1 MPDIVQLS
9 NVQLTHQS
17 NIKNINIYGISQHA
31 SHLLKI
37 VQAPHNN
44 EFSKNSR
51 TTFKIACNITIEN
64 QDL

>member
-44 EFSKNSR
+44 EFSKIQELHSR
-51 TTFKIACNITIEN
+51 SHVISP
-64 QDL
+64 